1 MKSRAGENGKGFAV
15 VATEVRNLAE
25 KLKESANE
33 INHLIQLIQTNTK
46 DTVNVMQKV
55 NKRLQKEKKPLI
67 KQIKHSHLLWW
78 LLIKSLAK
86 FKRYLQRTEEMSAGT
101 EEVNASISSVSE
113 TATQIAKETT
123 QTVQSIQSQA
133 ASIEE
138 VSNQSNNIKE
148 KVEALSELVS
158 KFIIETQKWKIK

>member
-1 MKSRAGENGKGFAV
+1 MSCK
-15 VATEVRNLAE
+15 
-25 KLKESANE
+25 
-33 INHLIQLIQTNTK
+33 
-46 DTVNVMQKV
+46 KV
-55 NKRLQKEKKPLI
+55 NKRLQKEKKLLI
-67 KQIKHSHLLWW
+67 KQIKHYHLLWW

-86 FKRYLQRTEEMSAGT
+86 FKRYLQQQKKCLSGT

-158 KFIIETQKWKIK
+158 KFIIETQKNGK